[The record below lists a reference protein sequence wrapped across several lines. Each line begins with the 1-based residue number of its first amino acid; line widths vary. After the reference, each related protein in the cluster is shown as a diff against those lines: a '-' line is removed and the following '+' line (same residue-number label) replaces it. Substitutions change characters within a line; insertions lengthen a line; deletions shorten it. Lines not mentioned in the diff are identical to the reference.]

1 MNKKKHGKRYTE
13 EQIVRILKELENG
26 KPLAEICREY
36 GVSDGTVY
44 RWRNKYGGIE
54 KSEVQRLKELEAENR
69 KLRDIVAQ
77 QALDIAGL
85 KDVLS
90 KKW

>member
-1 MNKKKHGKRYTE
+1 MSKKKHGKRYTE
-13 EQIVRILKELENG
+13 EQIVGILKALENG

-36 GVSDGTVY
+36 GVSEGTVY
-44 RWRNKYGGIE
+44 RWRNKYGGME

>member
-13 EQIVRILKELENG
+13 EQIVGILKELENG
-26 KPLAEICREY
+26 KPLTEICREY

-44 RWRNKYGGIE
+44 RWRNKYGGME